1 MKVTVETKKGLEK
14 NLKVFVDK
22 NTINKELDVKY
33 DQLKNDVVLKG
44 FRPGKVPKDLIK
56 RQFGKAIYGEVIDK
70 ILKETTTKALDEK
83 KIKAFFITNKVKCNL
98 YNLIFFGWIRLIK
111 FNLRE
116 EIMKKIIS
124 LMFAA
129 FLVFGFISK
138 ANAKTLKCQTVLN
151 TKADEVKM
159 LKDFTDTVT
168 ALTDGS
174 LKFEILPAGAVVG
187 VKETLD
193 AVDKGL
199 IDCGF
204 AWTHYWSGD
213 HPAAMLFGSPVA
225 GGGVGIDNLAFLS
238 WFQYGGGKE
247 LYDRLWKEMG
257 RDIKGFM
264 LQPVGPEALGWFPK
278 PIKDMADFRKYKF
291 RTPPGIPGQTYKD
304 IGIASVAM
312 GGGDILP
319 ALEAGTID
327 AAEWCCP
334 KPDLTFG
341 FQKVLKHYYL
351 QGLHQVVVN
360 ADFYITGKTYKAMT
374 AHEKKSLEVAANASL
389 AKSLSYRIYEN
400 GKALQELTTKHGVI
414 LEDTPSDYFK
424 EYMAAA
430 KATLNKNAEQNKFF
444 KEVYDSMKEFAD
456 VAVPFWSG
464 AQMSNAKLG
473 MAHAATLK

>member
-1 MKVTVETKKGLEK
+1 MRKITSLF
-14 NLKVFVDK
+14 LSIAVF
-22 NTINKELDVKY
+22 I
-33 DQLKNDVVLKG
+33 G
-44 FRPGKVPKDLIK
+44 FSV
-56 RQFGKAIYGEVIDK
+56 A
-70 ILKETTTKALDEK
+70 
-83 KIKAFFITNKVKCNL
+83 
-98 YNLIFFGWIRLIK
+98 
-111 FNLRE
+111 
-116 EIMKKIIS
+116 
-124 LMFAA
+124 
-129 FLVFGFISK
+129 
-138 ANAKTLKCQTVLN
+138 ANAKTLKCQTVISS
-151 TKADEVKM
+151 KADEVVM
-159 LKDFTDTVT
+159 LKDFGQTVT
-168 ALTDGS
+168 DLTGGS
-174 LKFEILPAGAVVG
+174 IKFEILPAGTVVG

-204 AWTHYWSGD
+204 AWTHYWSGE

-225 GGGVGIDNLAFLS
+225 GGGVGIDNIAFLS
-238 WFQYGGGKE
+238 WFHSAGGKE
-247 LYDRLWKEMG
+247 LYDRLWDEMG

-319 ALEAGTID
+319 ALQAGTID

-334 KPDLTFG
+334 KPDLVFG
-341 FQKVLKHYYL
+341 FYKVLKHYYL

-360 ADFYITGKTYKAMT
+360 ADFYMTGKLYNGLT

-400 GKALQELTTKHGVI
+400 GKALAELTTKHGVI
-414 LEDTPSDYFK
+414 LEDTPSDYFV

-430 KATLNKNAEQNKFF
+430 KATLEKNAAKNAFF
-444 KEVYDSMKEFAD
+444 KEVWDSQKAFAD
-456 VAVPFWSG
+456 IAVPFWSG